1 MTTATFEYKVR
12 DKSGAIKTGKLDAES
27 QAAVATKLK
36 SMGYAPVSITEANS
50 GMSKEISIPGFNR
63 KKKIK
68 LKDLAVFARQFAT
81 MINSGLSL
89 LRALNILTEQTEN
102 KELARVLG
110 EVRNDIETG
119 NSLSSAM
126 AKHPDAF
133 PPLMVNM
140 SRAGEVGGFLDSV
153 MLQIADNYE
162 AEVRLRGKV
171 KAAMTYPV
179 VVFVLA
185 ILMAVVMLIFIVP
198 TFAGLFD
205 SLGGT
210 LPMPTRVLVAM
221 SEGLRLGGPALL
233 ILIVVGFQV
242 WRKIKRKE
250 AVRNVV
256 DPLKLKIPVFGNLF
270 QKIALARFARNLGT
284 MMKSGVPILQS
295 LEIVSTTTGSIVIE
309 RATRAVQ
316 ESVRSGESLSGPLMD
331 HPVFPPMV
339 VQMMAVGEDTGALD
353 TMLMKIAEFYDQEVE
368 ATTESLTALIEPL
381 MIAFLGAMVGSMI
394 VALYMPIFK
403 IFDLIE

>member
-1 MTTATFEYKVR
+1 MATATFEYKVR
-12 DKSGAIKTGKLDAES
+12 DAGGKLKTGKIDAES
-27 QAAVATKLK
+27 QAQVAQKLK
-36 SMGYAPVSITEANS
+36 SMGYAPMSITQANA
-50 GMSKEISIPGFNR
+50 GLQKEIKIPGFG
-63 KKKIK
+63 KPKIK
-68 LKDLAVFARQFAT
+68 LKDLAVFSRQFAT

-89 LRALNILTEQTEN
+89 LRALSILTEQTEN

-133 PPLMVNM
+133 PSLMINM
-140 SRAGEVGGFLDSV
+140 CRAGEVGGFLDSV
-153 MLQIADNYE
+153 MLQVAENYE
-162 AEVRLRGKV
+162 AEVKLRGKV

-185 ILMAVVMLIFIVP
+185 VLMCIVMLIFIVP
-198 TFAGLFD
+198 TFATLF
-205 SLGGT
+205 STLGGT
-210 LPMPTRVLVAM
+210 LPLPTRVLVAM
-221 SEGLRLGGPALL
+221 SEGLRTGGPILVVVLVVAL
-233 ILIVVGFQV
+233 QV
-242 WRKIKRKE
+242 WKRIKRKE
-250 AVRNVV
+250 QVRNVV
-256 DPLKLKIPVFGNLF
+256 DPLKLKLPVFGGLI

-295 LEIVSTTTGSIVIE
+295 LEIVSTTTGSVVIE

-316 ESVRSGESLSGPLMD
+316 ESVRTGESLAGPLAD

-339 VQMMAVGEDTGALD
+339 VQMMSVGEDTGALD
-353 TMLMKIAEFYDQEVE
+353 TMLMKIADFYDQEVE
-368 ATTESLTALIEPL
+368 STTESLTALIEPL
-381 MIAFLGAMVGSMI
+381 MIAFLGAVVGSMI

-403 IFDLIE
+403 IFDLIK